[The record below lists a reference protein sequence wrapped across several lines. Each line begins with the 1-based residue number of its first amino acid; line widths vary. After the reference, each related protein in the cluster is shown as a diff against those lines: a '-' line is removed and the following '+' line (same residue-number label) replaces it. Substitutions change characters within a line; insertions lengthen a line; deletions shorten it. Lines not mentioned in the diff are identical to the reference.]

1 MFISALTHLS
11 SDLFLFSE
19 KKIMQLFV
27 CCFYFVDLHLMRE
40 TFRVIVFAAFWI
52 TGMWITLFD

>member
-19 KKIMQLFV
+19 KKIMQLFCLLFLFCGFAPDARNFPCDSV
-27 CCFYFVDLHLMRE
+27 CCVLDNWNVDYS
-40 TFRVIVFAAFWI
+40 V
-52 TGMWITLFD
+52 